1 MNDSQTN
8 EKKTSRG
15 GRAIR
20 VLKITVITVIIL
32 AALLFLASLLLPK
45 LFNMDRV
52 VRFFRYMGL
61 KNKAEYGTVSFDA
74 SSSNGYAAF
83 GDGLLVSGEGGMI
96 LYDMEGEQEAFLQ
109 ASLPSP
115 VLCSGS
121 EVSICFSPG
130 NSYLAALDNDGSV
143 LIDETLNGEIIDADV
158 SEDGYISYLLT
169 QTGYKSVA
177 TVLNK
182 NQDAMFRFSSRT
194 RYLNACT
201 VSEGGKWLAV
211 AALGEE
217 NSVYRSSVILLRTN
231 KEVHDLDEE
240 SGSAVRVDLGNQIL
254 YDLRFVDKDHL
265 CAIGQDSVTFLD
277 VDGTI
282 LTTLSLSG
290 QDLLDYDFSEDGFC
304 AFLLEQKVAGQNHML
319 LVLDEEGKEQG
330 KLETKENIRDIS
342 VRDEYVA
349 LLTDR
354 ELQILDQHLKL
365 YYHTSDVK
373 DATNV
378 RVRDDGT
385 ALLINYSNAYLYI
398 P

>member
-1 MNDSQTN
+1 MNESQTS
-8 EKKTSRG
+8 EKKQNRG
-15 GRAIR
+15 GRTVR
-20 VLKITVITVIIL
+20 VLKITAIVVILL

-45 LFNMDRV
+45 FINLDRV

-61 KNKAEYGTVSFDA
+61 KNKANYGTVSFDA

-83 GDGLLVSGEGGMI
+83 GDGLLVSSEGGMI
-96 LYDMEGEQEAFLQ
+96 LYDMNGEQEAFLQ
-109 ASLPSP
+109 ASLPTP

-121 EVSICFSPG
+121 EVSLCFSPG
-130 NSYLAALDNDGSV
+130 NSYLAALDEDGSV
-143 LIDETLNGEIIDADV
+143 LIDGTLNGEIIDADV
-158 SEDGYISYLLT
+158 SDDGYISYIMT

-194 RYLNACT
+194 RYLNACS

-240 SGSAVRVDLGNQIL
+240 NGSAARADLGNQIL

-277 VDGTI
+277 MDGTI
-282 LTTLSLSG
+282 LTTISLSG
-290 QDLLDYDFSEDGFC
+290 ADLLDYDFSEDGFC
-304 AFLLEQKVAGQNHML
+304 ALLLEQKIAGQKQTL
-319 LVLDEEGKEQG
+319 LVLDEEGKELG
-330 KLETKENIRDIS
+330 KIESKEIIRDIS
-342 VRDEYVA
+342 ARDEYVA

-354 ELQILDQHLKL
+354 ELQIYDQHLKL

-373 DATNV
+373 DATYV
-378 RVRDDGT
+378 RVREDAT
-385 ALLINYSNAYLYI
+385 ALLISYSNAYLYI